1 MRASYVEHNH
11 YLRIYMGCLRHKLED
26 EPARPKLFLT
36 EAGTGYR
43 LATDSN

>member
-1 MRASYVEHNH
+1 
-11 YLRIYMGCLRHKLED
+11 MGCLRHKLEAD
-26 EPARPKLFLT
+26 PARPKLLLT